1 MEKLEKRRSSVG
13 SVDSLKDIPQKM
25 VNHGGGWS
33 GSEGEMAGNGWN
45 KLKLLL
51 SSSVFSCYELFF
63 LLVFVLISQ
72 DPLTLVSLPSMVRTG
87 E

>member
-33 GSEGEMAGNGWN
+33 GSEGEMVGDGWN
-45 KLKLLL
+45 NIEIVVVVVPFQLL
-51 SSSVFSCYELFF
+51 
-63 LLVFVLISQ
+63 
-72 DPLTLVSLPSMVRTG
+72 
-87 E
+87 